1 MDHFCTRNP
10 LERGGEKDR
19 NVIITIIDIET
30 PRTAAA
36 EGILARGGFHS
47 LCIFSP
53 VWCAF
58 QWSSEPVGFPLLRF
72 RTAGWD
78 RVTGSRP

>member
-1 MDHFCTRNP
+1 VDHFCTRNP

-47 LCIFSP
+47 LCIFFP
-53 VWCAF
+53 V
-58 QWSSEPVGFPLLRF
+58 
-72 RTAGWD
+72 
-78 RVTGSRP
+78 